1 MARSPDSIAARQAE
15 KDYLRR
21 SGAAAWDR
29 VKPFA
34 PPGQNTVAE
43 GLHLIQHFGA
53 AVALLDP
60 LPHHRILDLG
70 AGGGWAADW
79 LQRLGLSVTAVD
91 LSYDLMAIG
100 RERLA
105 QSGPAHVVC
114 GDAEALPFAAGSFD
128 RVMCLNALHHV
139 PDRPSALR
147 ELARILTPDGRVVFS
162 EPGVGHSE
170 QAHAQRA
177 AQDFGVREEDVDPT
191 TFLRQCRSAGFSHV
205 TLEPFAQ
212 VIPGHG
218 LTMEHWN
225 TWGDLASASRPRR
238 ALRSLR
244 NAALELAGARKE
256 KELFVEAF
264 SSEVLRVLRA
274 AMTDHPIVVASKRP
288 LNRFL
293 TPSRHDGPALQASIR
308 VLDAP
313 SKVASDA
320 PIRITI
326 EVRNIGSSR
335 WLTASDIRGHV
346 SVGLQLL
353 DANRRL
359 MQRDYVRQSLP
370 RDLGPEDTC
379 TATIPCV
386 APNRPGQYFI
396 KVDLVS
402 EGVSWFEPLG
412 STSVVQPLD
421 VGE

>member
-1 MARSPDSIAARQAE
+1 MTAPFDPSASRQAE

-21 SGAAAWDR
+21 SGGAAWDR

-34 PPGQNTVAE
+34 PAGQTTVAE
-43 GLHLIQHFGA
+43 GPQLIQHFVA

-91 LSYDLMAIG
+91 LSYDLVALG

-105 QSGPAHVVC
+105 QSGPARAVC
-114 GDAEALPFAAGSFD
+114 GDAEALPFATGSYD
-128 RVMCLNALHHV
+128 RVICLNALHHV
-139 PDRPSALR
+139 PNIPSALS
-147 ELARILTPDGRVVFS
+147 ELARVLTPDGRVVFS

-177 AQDFGVREEDVDPT
+177 AQDFGVREEDIDPT
-191 TFLRQCRSAGFSHV
+191 AFLRQCRAAGFSHV
-205 TLEPFAQ
+205 TLEPFAR

-218 LTMEHWN
+218 LTLEHWN
-225 TWGDLASASRPRR
+225 TWGDLAASGRPRR
-238 ALRSLR
+238 ALRRLR
-244 NAALELAGARKE
+244 NAVLELAGVSKE

-274 AMTDHPIVVASKRP
+274 AMEHHPIVVASKRP
-288 LNRFL
+288 LDRFL
-293 TPSRHDGPALQASIR
+293 SRSLHDRPALQASIR
-308 VLDAP
+308 VLDP
-313 SKVASDA
+313 PLKVARGA
-320 PIRITI
+320 PLRTTV
-326 EVRNIGSSR
+326 EVRNTGSST
-335 WLTASDIRGHV
+335 WLAASHIRGHV

-353 DANRRL
+353 DADRL
-359 MQRDYVRQSLP
+359 LVQRDYARQSLP
-370 RDLGPEDTC
+370 RDL
-379 TATIPCV
+379 ATGDVCSATV
-386 APNRPGQYFI
+386 SYLAPIRPGRYFL

-412 STSVVQPLD
+412 TTSVVQPLD
-421 VGE
+421 VG